1 MKNFMIGQYGGF
13 DQAKYARDFKE
24 GFYGIEACL
33 FESEEDIQILSF
45 WMIASTGM
53 FGVFMI
59 RETMFGSKSTQKQ
72 SFNHVVS
79 RCLRG

>member
-13 DQAKYARDFKE
+13 DQAKYARDF
-24 GFYGIEACL
+24 
-33 FESEEDIQILSF
+33 
-45 WMIASTGM
+45 IASTGM